1 MQDIIHKTAENTI
14 IRSAKEIK
22 LDIGEKF
29 VETLPWI
36 DFAPLIAELE
46 KRKKKKGRKEGREL
60 EKAERDLD

>member
-1 MQDIIHKTAENTI
+1 M
-14 IRSAKEIK
+14 
-22 LDIGEKF
+22 DIGEKF